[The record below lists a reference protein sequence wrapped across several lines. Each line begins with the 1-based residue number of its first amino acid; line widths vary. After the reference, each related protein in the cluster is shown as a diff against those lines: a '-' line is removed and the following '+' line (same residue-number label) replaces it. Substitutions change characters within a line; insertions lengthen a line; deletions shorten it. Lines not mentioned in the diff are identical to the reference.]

1 MTLPMSAG
9 PDLRLGVMAR
19 LRELE
24 PKNAHGL
31 LRHSAVTPIPR
42 TVQIADYECNAI
54 RVLARHT
61 MRILASYEREGCWHS
76 GRVDECHFD
85 ARLSASKDEVD
96 LEKHGNAVPC
106 ALGDLAGGTP
116 PLSQVDAQRQ
126 YR

>member
-61 MRILASYEREGCWHS
+61 MRILAS
-76 GRVDECHFD
+76 HFD